1 MKFLPR
7 KIEQGRRSD
16 VRTGCDMPYTLDV
29 ASWGPLGPYS
39 RVSVLVQV
47 LRFCLDLREADD
59 GALLIVESSFRL
71 SPSVQLGVWRCTDV
85 CWVDGILFAIVSTF
99 VILCSRTGG
108 RRARARLMELKSPG
122 MKSVLVSFRFAPVSK
137 REGPTSPSIT
147 GEVVSPLFFCGV
159 SYSLLQY
166 KAGETG
172 LTIDMTMTSLSPNGL
187 EPFLFG
193 LPDRSNPF
201 RLERKPE
208 VSKILEPSAS
218 AG

>member
-1 MKFLPR
+1 M
-7 KIEQGRRSD
+7 
-16 VRTGCDMPYTLDV
+16 
-29 ASWGPLGPYS
+29 A
-39 RVSVLVQV
+39 
-47 LRFCLDLREADD
+47 LREADD
-59 GALLIVESSFRL
+59 GALLIVEASFRL
-71 SPSVQLGVWRCTDV
+71 SLGVQLGVWRSTDV
-85 CWVDGILFAIVSTF
+85 CWVDGILFATVSTF
-99 VILCSRTGG
+99 VILCSRPGG
-108 RRARARLMELKSPG
+108 GRARARSMELKSPD
-122 MKSVLVSFRFAPVSK
+122 MASVLVLFRSTLMSK
-137 REGPTSPSIT
+137 REGATPPSIT